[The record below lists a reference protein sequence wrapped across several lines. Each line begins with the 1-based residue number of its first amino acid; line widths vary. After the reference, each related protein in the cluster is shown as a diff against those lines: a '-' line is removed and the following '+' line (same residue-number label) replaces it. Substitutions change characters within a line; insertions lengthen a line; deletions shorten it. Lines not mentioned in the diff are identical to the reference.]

1 MPRLLDHFP
10 DERQY
15 TIIWNRPGSYP
26 GEHTLHLS
34 RSPPV
39 RGQMEFPFFPVY
51 RHLFAPFAFD
61 SFHIHAIGSFL
72 FGNRIDDLF

>member
-1 MPRLLDHFP
+1 
-10 DERQY
+10 
-15 TIIWNRPGSYP
+15 
-26 GEHTLHLS
+26 
-34 RSPPV
+34 
-39 RGQMEFPFFPVY
+39 MEFPFFPVY